1 MDIKNL
7 EINADWLYHRVDAR
21 KLHKIIKSG
30 GLKARRRLSREDRR
44 GLENGVWNGGHYVS
58 FAKKAEGDDTAYNH
72 YIEGEF
78 AFIYDSN
85 MNAVKTKVKPVGSIF
100 ETIAKLPISKRFSR
114 WEEEYQV
121 KDFAPFGNLVGIKI
135 PHGQKFWGIGEDGKT
150 YKKRQLDKI
159 LKVLDGFSSNDFD
172 LSIFVFNGIFRK
184 LLVSILL
191 GNSMFGNGKLLFP
204 LNILKFF

>member
-58 FAKKAEGDDTAYNH
+58 FAKKAEGDNTAYNH
-72 YIEGEF
+72 YITGEF
-78 AFIYDSN
+78 AFIYDDN

-135 PHGQKFWGIGEDGKT
+135 PHGERFLGVYDKT
-150 YKKRQLDKI
+150 ENYQKRQLDKI
-159 LKVLDGFSSNDFD
+159 LKVLDEEEFD
-172 LSIFVFNGIFRK
+172 VPFIDVEEGKIVPK
-184 LLVSILL
+184 ELL
-191 GNSMFGNGKLLFP
+191 GDYLDNKIKKEQQESTRKGK
-204 LNILKFF
+204 

>member
-1 MDIKNL
+1 MKIVKNL
-7 EINADWLYHRVDAR
+7 KIDEDWLYHKLDAR

-44 GLENGVWNGGHYVS
+44 GLENGIWNGGYYVS
-58 FAKKAEGDDTAYNH
+58 FAKKAEGKDTAYDH

-114 WEEEYQV
+114 WKEEYQV

-135 PHGQKFWGIGEDGKT
+135 PHGHRFLGVYESDED
-150 YKKRQLDKI
+150 YQKRQLNKI
-159 LKVLDGFSSNDFD
+159 LRVLDAEELDVPFIDVEEGK
-172 LSIFVFNGIFRK
+172 VVPK
-184 LLVSILL
+184 ELL
-191 GNSMFGNGKLLFP
+191 GDYLDNKIKKEKSNKS
-204 LNILKFF
+204 K